1 MTNRQVTVCYLPF
14 IIPKE
19 NKLYKLKN
27 ALYNLSLQNNENS

>member
-1 MTNRQVTVCYLPF
+1 MTNRQVTVCYLTF

-27 ALYNLSLQNNENS
+27 ALYNLNLQNNDNS